1 MDISPLR
8 RIETPYRAW
17 PVRSRVLVSDM
28 LSRLLPLAVVAALTA
43 SAPAAAQTLQ
53 TTGSAGQTASLD
65 AAAVAALPRVSVPL
79 SIHGAD
85 HVFEGPLLLDV
96 LKAVGAETGRDLRG
110 PALAQA
116 VIVRATD
123 GYAVVFGL
131 AELDPGT
138 RPNRIILADRMDGA
152 PLPTEDGPYRLV
164 AEGDLRPA
172 RSARQVT
179 SVEVRR
185 LAEPAPATD
194 HAH

>member
-1 MDISPLR
+1 
-8 RIETPYRAW
+8 
-17 PVRSRVLVSDM
+17 M
-28 LSRLLPLAVVAALTA
+28 LSRLLHLAVAAALCAAT
-43 SAPAAAQTLQ
+43 PAAAQTLQ
-53 TTGSAGQTASLD
+53 ATGPAGQSGTLD

-79 SIHGAD
+79 SIHSAD
-85 HVFEGPLLLDV
+85 RVFEGPLLLDV

-116 VIVRATD
+116 VIVRASD

-138 RPNRIILADRMDGA
+138 RSNRIILADRMDGA
-152 PLPTEDGPYRLV
+152 PLPAEDGPYRVV

-172 RSARQVT
+172 RSARQVV

-185 LAEPAPATD
+185 LAEPAPAVD